1 MKNYIKN
8 NKKIKKVSDIDGN
21 NVFNIVIIKKENG
34 VLDLSKIR

>member
-1 MKNYIKN
+1 MKNYKKII
-8 NKKIKKVSDIDGN
+8 KIKKVFDIDGN